1 MKQVRKIRESL
12 ISLLSVGDFIYYQ
25 TNPSRD
31 YLHEILITEI
41 ENDYINLN
49 VYPRLKPIL
58 KTRLR
63 ISDRRFLIGSSKGIN
78 YTNGYIIYVTYEDF
92 NRH

>member
-12 ISLLSVGDFIYYQ
+12 ISLLSVGDFIYCQ
-25 TNPSRD
+25 TYPSGD
-31 YLHEILITEI
+31 YLHEILVTEV
-41 ENDYINLN
+41 ENDYISLN

-58 KTRLR
+58 KARLR
-63 ISDRRFLIGSSKGIN
+63 ISDRRFFVGSAKK

-92 NRH
+92 TRY